1 MGLIRFSEK
10 DICHNLHDSMRL
22 GTRTWEKYLVF
33 RSHFGIINAEAR
45 QKNTDIHGRG
55 KQR

>member
-10 DICHNLHDSMRL
+10 EICHNLHDSMHL

-33 RSHFGIINAEAR
+33 RRHFGIINAEAR